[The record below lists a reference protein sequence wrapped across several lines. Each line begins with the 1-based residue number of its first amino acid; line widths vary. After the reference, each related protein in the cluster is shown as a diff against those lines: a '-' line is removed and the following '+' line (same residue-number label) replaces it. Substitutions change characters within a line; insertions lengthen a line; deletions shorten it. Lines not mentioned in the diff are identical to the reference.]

1 MGYIPL
7 VAAGALVA
15 LAEAIAAPAIGKGA
29 SFFEPLGL
37 VLTGLVWLIFML
49 VGPTSPFTVLLR
61 PKRLEATCLHHQT
74 SHHRTST
81 NTIATNS

>member
-7 VAAGALVA
+7 VAAGATAAV
-15 LAEAIAAPAIGKGA
+15 AAPALGKGA

-37 VLTGLVWLIFML
+37 ALTGLVWLIFML
-49 VGPTSPFTVLLR
+49 VGPTSFTVLLR

-74 SHHRTST
+74 SYHRTST

>member
-7 VAAGALVA
+7 VAAGATAA
-15 LAEAIAAPAIGKGA
+15 LAEATAAPALGKSA

-37 VLTGLVWLIFML
+37 ALTGLVWLIFML
-49 VGPTSPFTVLLR
+49 VGPTSFTVLLR

-74 SHHRTST
+74 SHHRTSM